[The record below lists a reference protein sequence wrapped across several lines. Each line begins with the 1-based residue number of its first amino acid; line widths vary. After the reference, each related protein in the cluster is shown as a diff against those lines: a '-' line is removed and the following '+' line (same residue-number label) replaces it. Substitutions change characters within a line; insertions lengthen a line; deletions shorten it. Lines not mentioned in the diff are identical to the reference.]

1 MKLRII
7 LIGALALFAGSA
19 LAQTA
24 TLSIRWALV
33 PLDARTTF
41 VSQHD
46 TQAQCDAAARAANRT
61 RVYTCERRLDAV
73 AAVVVPPTCTTP
85 RPADSQVLQCP
96 TGSTGSWTQTRSVTA
111 ATYPT
116 CWSTGAWTPAG
127 APAGACTP
135 IVVPPPP
142 PPPPTTGLTY
152 VNPALIPPARGGS
165 PTRDIR
171 QTGEQPYR
179 DPDGMG
185 AFRTVCKAS
194 HYNFDDP
201 LLYPGVRGASHL
213 HVWFGNTLGDY
224 ASTSASLLTT
234 GNSTCRGGTVARV
247 AAWVPALVTTEG
259 RPLVPSHMD
268 YYQKTGYGLFGQN
281 AAARPIPVGL
291 RMIAGDSKS
300 RVSQQRA
307 YFECNGSRMAALGAC
322 SGELTQVVEFPQ
334 CWDNANLAS
343 PDHKSHVVY
352 ASGGSCPASHP
363 VHFPEVSYHI
373 RYFDVPA
380 GVRLASDMTG
390 APAGATAHGDW
401 WNAWDPEVNATWVR
415 EIINKGL
422 SGGSHMVGDGR
433 SLY

>member
-85 RPADSQVLQCP
+85 RPAASQILQCP
-96 TGSTGSWTQTRSVTA
+96 AGQTGSWTQTRTVTA

-116 CWSTGAWTPAG
+116 CWETGAWTPAG

-135 IVVPPPP
+135 IVTPPPP
-142 PPPPTTGLTY
+142 PPATPELTY
-152 VNPALIPPARGGS
+152 VDPAKVPLARGGS
-165 PTRDIR
+165 PERRIR
-171 QTGEQPYR
+171 SDGSVPYR

-185 AFRTVCKAS
+185 AFRTVCQPS
-194 HYNFDDP
+194 HFNFDDP
-201 LLYPGVRGASHL
+201 LVFPGVRNATHL
-213 HVWFGNTLGDY
+213 HLFWGNTGAD
-224 ASTSASLLTT
+224 AFSSPESIRTT
-234 GNSTCRGGTVARV
+234 GNGSCRGGIVNRSSY
-247 AAWVPALVTTEG
+247 WVPALVAPGG
-259 RPLVPSHMD
+259 RPLVPAPD
-268 YYQKTGYGLFGQN
+268 IDIYYKTGYDLFGQN
-281 AAARPIPVGL
+281 AAVQPFPAGF

-300 RVSQQRA
+300 RAMQPRA
-307 YFECNGSRMAALGAC
+307 YFECNGSRMSTLGAC
-322 SGELTQVVEFPQ
+322 SGQLEQVVEFPQ
-334 CWDNANLAS
+334 CWDGRNLTS
-343 PDHKSHVVY
+343 PDNRSHVVY
-352 ASGGSCPASHP
+352 ASGGRCPATHP
-363 VHFPEVSYHI
+363 NQLPQISYI
-373 RYFDVPA
+373 VKYQNVPA
-380 GVRLASDMTG
+380 GTRLSSDING
-390 APAGATAHGDW
+390 APAGSSAHGDW
-401 WNAWDPEVNATWVR
+401 MNGWEQEVFDTAVQR
-415 EIINKGL
+415 IIRQGL